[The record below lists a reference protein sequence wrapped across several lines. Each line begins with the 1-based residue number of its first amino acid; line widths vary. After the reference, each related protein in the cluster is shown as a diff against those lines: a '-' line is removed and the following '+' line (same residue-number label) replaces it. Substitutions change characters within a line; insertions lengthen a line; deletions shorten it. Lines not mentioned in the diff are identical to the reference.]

1 MKKFS
6 VLLFLVTCVL
16 NFVQA
21 QKVDSIRVEQSGD
34 FIKIRY
40 KILDSE
46 PGQIYRVK
54 VLCSINGGL
63 NTELR
68 SISGD
73 AGDQIPG
80 GKPEYW
86 AIWDVLKDVDEVK
99 SVDFIVRAELTN
111 SYNLPKTNGR
121 IFNFSG
127 SVQVPGP
134 TFGARFGIM
143 GKFGVSLHFTRG
155 MAVLHDEPLYN
166 EEPVFNRYSLDF
178 TSRLINKENTQLHLL
193 TGFTVG
199 NAIILETYS
208 TVDPYGGSQ
217 SKFKK
222 SLTPGP
228 ELGLALCTKRL
239 IFTVTGTKLLTG
251 LTEDGKSI
259 SQNFYMALSAGV
271 RF

>member
-1 MKKFS
+1 MKKTIT
-6 VLLFLVTCVL
+6 LLFFII
-16 NFVQA
+16 FVFDVGLS

-46 PGQIYRVK
+46 PGEIYRVK

-73 AGDQIPG
+73 AGDQVPG

-86 AIWDVLKDVDEVK
+86 AVWDVLKDVDEVK
-99 SVDFIVRAELTN
+99 SVDFIVRAELVE
-111 SYNLPKTNGR
+111 SYKSRSENTK

-134 TFGARFGIM
+134 TFGARLGIM

-155 MAVLHDEPLYN
+155 LAVLHDEPLYN

-178 TSRLINKENTQLHLL
+178 TSRLINKNNTQLHLL
-193 TGFTVG
+193 TGLTVG

-208 TVDPYGGSQ
+208 TADPYGGSQ
-217 SKFKK
+217 SHFKK

-228 ELGLALCTKRL
+228 ELGLAFCTKRL
-239 IFTVTGTKLLTG
+239 IFTATGTKLLTG
-251 LTEDGKSI
+251 MTEDGKSI
-259 SQNFYMALSAGV
+259 SQNFYIALSAGV